1 MYKTPPGGFSVWS
14 EKTENLKSQYGNTS
28 HLVWCQKEAER
39 VFKMGRRLYIWTRGD
54 LCCLHKKPQ
63 PVEVQ

>member
-14 EKTENLKSQYGNTS
+14 DKTENLKSQFGHTS
-28 HLVWCQKEAER
+28 YLIWCQKEADR
-39 VFKMGRRLYIWTRGD
+39 VFKMGRKLYIWTREG

-63 PVEVQ
+63 TMTGE

>member
-1 MYKTPPGGFSVWS
+1 MTD
-14 EKTENLKSQYGNTS
+14 TLKSQYGHTS
-28 HLVWCQKEAER
+28 YLIWCQKEAER
-39 VFKMGRRLYIWTRGD
+39 VLKMGRKLYIWTREG